1 MDLALNPFPWF
12 RTMRESAPVYFEQ
25 RNNMWNVF
33 RYDDVE
39 TVLTD
44 YAKFSS
50 QFIGSNQ
57 PIDASLINTDPPR
70 HRQLRSLVSQAFTP
84 RTIERLTPRITTI
97 VNELLDKV
105 VTSDKMDIIHDLA
118 YPLPVIV
125 IAELLGIPH
134 EDRVRF
140 KHWSDQVVGAVP
152 ADGRNPQS
160 EMSEYFLGMIEQR
173 RKEPR
178 NDLISALLSAQIE
191 GQHLNVEE
199 LLGFC
204 ILLLVAGNETTTHL
218 ISNAFL
224 CFDEYP
230 ETMEQLRAEPE
241 LIPSAVEEVL
251 RYRSPVKL
259 MFRATTT
266 DTKVGEQKIPAG
278 DGVIAWIASANRD
291 ETQFPDA
298 DTFDIRRSP
307 NRHIAFGHGI
317 HFCLGAPL
325 ARLESKIA
333 LRIMLER
340 MHEIRRVP
348 GVSLE
353 ATDAFILLG
362 VKQLPVVFKGN

>member
-12 RTMRESAPVYFEQ
+12 RIMRDSAPVYFEQ

-33 RYDDVE
+33 RYNDVQR
-39 TVLTD
+39 VLTD
-44 YAKFSS
+44 STNFSS
-50 QFIGSNQ
+50 QTIGSNQ

-70 HRQLRSLVSQAFTP
+70 HRQLRSLVTQAFTP
-84 RTIERLTPRITTI
+84 RTIERLTPRITSI
-97 VNELLDKV
+97 VNELLDNV
-105 VTSDKMDIIHDLA
+105 APAGKMDIIHDLA

-134 EDRVRF
+134 EDRERF

-152 ADGRNPQS
+152 TRGIDPQR
-160 EMSEYFLGMIEQR
+160 EMSEYFLWMIEQR
-173 RKEPR
+173 RREPR
-178 NDLISALLSAQIE
+178 NDLISALLAAQIDGE
-191 GQHLNVEE
+191 HLNVEE

-230 ETMEQLRAEPE
+230 EAIEQLRTEPA
-241 LIPSAVEEVL
+241 LIPGAVEEVL

-259 MFRATTT
+259 MFRVTTT
-266 DTKVGEQKIPAG
+266 ETIIGDQKIPEG
-278 DGVIAWIASANRD
+278 YGVIAWIASANHD

-298 DTFDIRRSP
+298 GTFDIRRSP
-307 NRHIAFGHGI
+307 NRHLAFGHGI

-333 LRIMLER
+333 LGIILER
-340 MHEIRRVP
+340 LREIRRVADVP
-348 GVSLE
+348 LE
-353 ATDAFILLG
+353 ATEAFILLG
-362 VKQLPVVFKGN
+362 VKQLPVVFKGE